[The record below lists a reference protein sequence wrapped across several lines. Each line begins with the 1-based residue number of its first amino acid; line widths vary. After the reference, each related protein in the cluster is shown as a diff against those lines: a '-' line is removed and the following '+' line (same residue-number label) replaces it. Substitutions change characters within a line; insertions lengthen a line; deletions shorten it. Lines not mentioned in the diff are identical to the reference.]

1 MNTSLEIQLRRAALP
16 LTTICIL
23 AFAAAALSLHA
34 RENEVE
40 HQEIE
45 RSVRL
50 MRTDPA
56 PSNAVGTA
64 QLEVGHRSASRSNR
78 IEIHTSGLVAG
89 TYTVTVFDRSGANIA
104 LMRSF
109 VAGAS
114 DDDSGDDSG
123 HGRGRGRG
131 GRDRFDDAQDS
142 QRRGGADDDGE
153 AKFAVPDSINA
164 FDLGRISITDGS

>member
-1 MNTSLEIQLRRAALP
+1 MTGALAWALGAPVITKERQQPMNTSLEIQFRRAAFP

-50 MRTDPA
+50 MRTDAA

-64 QLEVGHRSASRSNR
+64 QLEVGHRSVSRSNR
-78 IEIHTSGLVAG
+78 IEIHTSGLAAG
-89 TYTVTVFDRSGANIA
+89 T
-104 LMRSF
+104 
-109 VAGAS
+109 
-114 DDDSGDDSG
+114 
-123 HGRGRGRG
+123 
-131 GRDRFDDAQDS
+131 
-142 QRRGGADDDGE
+142 E
-153 AKFAVPDSINA
+153 A
-164 FDLGRISITDGS
+164 R